1 MENCIKNDLI
11 LNVKQKNISR
21 FKAGA
26 ELSGKVANSSYID
39 HLIPI

>member
-11 LNVKQKNISR
+11 LNVKQKNVTR

-26 ELSGKVANSSYID
+26 ELSGKVNIMD
-39 HLIPI
+39 VTVNED